1 MIKSGGE
8 QHMMFEKDKEIYSD
22 LIQYMESHGY
32 SQDHIARIKTEINWL
47 IRNQQ
52 SEEIQSYGEACRI
65 RESHTESVRMH
76 KCYRTVYAILEDYDL
91 HGIFP
96 DERDRREPS
105 WHSSGSSYSQL
116 NPFYK
121 EIIDTYGKYG
131 RKRGLKESTIHNV
144 SFSCSSFF
152 LTMQRLGKNTLDDI
166 SEEDVM
172 SFFFRGNGNESLSG
186 GYKDTI
192 SSVLKADLGIHTDSA
207 RRVLAYFPA
216 IRQRR
221 KNIQYLKP
229 DEADAIHDALSSSG
243 SGLSLR
249 DRAIGLLLFFT
260 GIRGCDIVHMKF
272 TDIDWKKDE
281 IRLIQ
286 QKTGSSLTLP
296 LTATVGNA
304 IYDYITMGRPCST
317 DTHVFLSMAK
327 THSPLSEGSIG
338 KIASKIYEAA
348 SVRQNSGDRRGTHL
362 FRHHVA
368 STLAGNGIAQP
379 VISETLGHTA
389 HASLDCYL
397 SADMAHLR
405 ECARSVECFPVG
417 EEVFRI

>member
-1 MIKSGGE
+1 MIKPGGE
-8 QHMMFEKDKEIYSD
+8 QHMMFEKNKEIYSD
-22 LIQYMESHGY
+22 LFQRMESCGY

-52 SEEIQSYGEACRI
+52 SEGIQSYGEACRI
-65 RESHTESVRMH
+65 RERRTESVRMR
-76 KCYRTVYAILEDYDL
+76 KCYGTVYAILEDYDL
-91 HGIFP
+91 HGLFP
-96 DERDRREPS
+96 DERSSREPS
-105 WHSSGSSYSQL
+105 GRCSSYSQP

-121 EIIDTYGKYG
+121 EIIDIYGEYG
-131 RKRGLKESTIHNV
+131 RRRGLKESTIHNV

-152 LTMQRLGKNTLDDI
+152 LSMQKHGKNTLEDI

-172 SFFFRGNGNESLSG
+172 SFFFRGNGNEPLSG

-207 RRVLAYFPA
+207 RRVLAYFPT

-229 DEADAIHDALSSSG
+229 EEADAIHDALG
-243 SGLSLR
+243 CGGAGLSQR
-249 DRAIGLLLFFT
+249 DRAIGQLLFFT
-260 GIRGCDIVHMKF
+260 GIRGCDIAHMEL
-272 TDIDWKKDE
+272 TDIDWEKDE
-281 IRLIQ
+281 IGLIQ
-286 QKTGSSLTLP
+286 QKTGSILTLP

-304 IYDYITMGRPCST
+304 IYDYITMERPHSA
-317 DTHVFLSMAK
+317 DTHIFLSTAK
-327 THSPLSEGSIG
+327 IHGPLSEGSIG
-338 KIASKIYEAA
+338 KIASRIYEAA
-348 SVRQNSGDRRGTHL
+348 TVRQNSGDRRGTHL

-379 VISETLGHTA
+379 VISKTLGHTA
-389 HASLDCYL
+389 TASLDCYL

-405 ECARSVECFPVG
+405 KCALSIECFPVG
-417 EEVFRI
+417 KEVFQI